1 MIQVNVLFTGASR
14 QHKPAPLGTDNLRK
28 AEFHPNQI
36 TLSTNWN
43 PADINAFV
51 DDFRNQHED

>member
-1 MIQVNVLFTGASR
+1 MIQADDSSR